1 MGKTKEKSSKT
12 VKERLDELR
21 KVQEEYRILF
31 LKAQGAIEILE
42 ILEGSNE
49 ETD

>member
-1 MGKTKEKSSKT
+1 MGETANKVSKT

-31 LKAQGAIEILE
+31 LKAQGAIEVLE
-42 ILEGSNE
+42 TMEGSNE
-49 ETD
+49 KTD

>member
-1 MGKTKEKSSKT
+1 MGKTKKSSKT

-42 ILEGSNE
+42 MMEGSNE

>member
-1 MGKTKEKSSKT
+1 MGKTANKLSKT

-31 LKAQGAIEILE
+31 LKAQGAIEVLE
-42 ILEGSNE
+42 TMEGSNE
-49 ETD
+49 KTD